1 MTILRGLL
9 IINIMTIMTVIA
21 GSATIEWPFCRT
33 IPSITGISIVYGYD
47 LLSPAKNLFR
57 QMGGI
62 EDLGR
67 RFGVMNTIAG
77 IGTLCGPPIGGLF
90 AGSRLGFIAV
100 GYFAGE
106 DIVYP
111 FYLTVNFISDALY
124 SQICR

>member
-1 MTILRGLL
+1 
-9 IINIMTIMTVIA
+9 
-21 GSATIEWPFCRT
+21 
-33 IPSITGISIVYGYD
+33 
-47 LLSPAKNLFR
+47 
-57 QMGGI
+57 MGGI

-67 RFGVMNTIAG
+67 RFGAMNTIAG
-77 IGTLCGPPIGGLF
+77 IRTLCGPPIGGLF

>member
-1 MTILRGLL
+1 MTA
-9 IINIMTIMTVIA
+9 IA
-21 GSATIEWPFCRT
+21 GGATIAWPFCRT
-33 IPSITGISIVYGYD
+33 IPSITGISILYGFSSGAW
-47 LLSPAKNLFR
+47 LGSTVG

-67 RFGVMNTIAG
+67 RLGAINIIAG
-77 IGTLCGPPIGGLF
+77 IGTLCGPPISGLLP
-90 AGSRLGFIAV
+90 GSRLGYIVV

-106 DIVYP
+106 DVVYP